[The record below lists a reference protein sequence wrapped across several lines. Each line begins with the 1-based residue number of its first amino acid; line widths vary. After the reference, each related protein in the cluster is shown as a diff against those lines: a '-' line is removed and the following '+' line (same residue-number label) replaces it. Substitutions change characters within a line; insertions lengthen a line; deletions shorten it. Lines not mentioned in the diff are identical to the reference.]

1 MRLHRLVVKDFRGV
15 EERELAFADTGVT
28 LLHGPNEAGKSSM
41 VEALQLL
48 LDVKATSK
56 SQRVEAVCP
65 AHRDAGPYV
74 EAELT
79 VGPYRFVYAKQY
91 HRRPGTVLTVL
102 EPAPQQLTGGSAESW
117 VAEQMRTYVDGDLLS
132 ALTVLQGP
140 GPGQP
145 SLRDSAAFAK
155 ALDAASGGAGEDE
168 PGAERLAEAVAAER
182 ARYFTP
188 TGRPTGEL
196 AAARAREAAARAALE
211 AAEAALREV
220 DQVAEQHALASAR
233 LAALVDRRSAAV
245 AAFEALGADQER
257 VSALQ
262 ARLAQSRAALESA
275 TLREQHAGEA
285 ANRRRRL
292 VEQQALAVE
301 RTAQVRVLRD
311 RALAD
316 REVLAAE
323 ASWLETTVHELSAVS
338 ADRRER
344 KSQAQYAVDY
354 ARESVGYQRLVKR
367 IEQAQLL
374 GKDVEDARNRLA
386 GNPID
391 RRALQT
397 IAVAEQRYEKAQARF
412 SALAATLKLERL
424 GFSDV
429 LVDGSNIGEEP
440 VEVVAGNGMVI
451 EVPGAVRIEV
461 MQRGESAD
469 AAAEVKAS
477 HTALLAA
484 CRDAGAADVAEARE
498 LHEQREAVEIEL
510 QEARIA
516 LAHAL
521 GEHTLAELR
530 ASADESA
537 ERIVALEAAVDAELL
552 AVDPE
557 RAKANLMEAT
567 QAEVASRAE
576 EKQTREQLGQK
587 HQELHRASTDAQV
600 AADRLQHFDN
610 RATELSVE
618 LERARA
624 EASDD
629 ALAIAADEAAAAREA
644 AAVEVAE
651 HERAAREADVAG
663 FAARYA
669 AARTTAE
676 RARAAEAAAREDLA
690 GLAGQLQL
698 FQADGRRDRLD
709 AAEAEHVHA
718 ERALTSVEERA
729 RAAALLHETLT
740 AHRDARRA
748 RVQAPYQRA
757 LEELGR
763 TVFGDPLTIT
773 VGDDL
778 TIASRTVDGVTV
790 PFESLSGGAQEQL
803 GVLSRLACAR
813 LVDGADGAPVI
824 FDDALGHS
832 DPARLGAMAD
842 ALVEAGRSAQ
852 VIVFSCVP
860 GRFDALRGRDG
871 VTEVALG

>member
-1 MRLHRLVVKDFRGV
+1 MRLHRLAVKDFRGV
-15 EERELAFADTGVT
+15 EQREIDFAETGVT

-65 AHRDAGPYV
+65 AHRDAGPFV

-79 VGPYRFVYAKQY
+79 VGPYRFIYAKQY
-91 HRRPGTVLTVL
+91 HRRPGTTLTVL
-102 EPAPQQLTGGSAESW
+102 EPTPQQLTGGSAEAW
-117 VAEQMRTYVDGDLLS
+117 VAEQMRTHVDADLLA

-155 ALDAASGGAGEDE
+155 ALDSASGGAGEDE
-168 PGAERLAEAVAAER
+168 PGAERLAEAVAQER

-196 AAARAREAAARAALE
+196 TVARTREAAARTAFE
-211 AAEAALREV
+211 QAEAALREV
-220 DQVAEQHALASAR
+220 DLVVEQHAGASGRLGGIVERRIAASAS
-233 LAALVDRRSAAV
+233 LEAV
-245 AAFEALGADQER
+245 AADQER
-257 VSALQ
+257 IAGL
-262 ARLAQSRAALESA
+262 QSRVTHARAILESA
-275 TLREQHAGEA
+275 TLREQQAGEA

-292 VEQQALAVE
+292 IAQQAQAME
-301 RTAQVRVLRD
+301 RAAHVRVLRD
-311 RALAD
+311 KALAD

-323 ASWLETTVHELSAVS
+323 AAWLETTVHELTAVA

-344 KSQAQYAVDY
+344 KAQAQYAVDY
-354 ARESVGYQRLVKR
+354 AREAALYQRLRSR
-367 IEQAQLL
+367 IEQAELL

-386 GNPID
+386 GNPMD
-391 RRALQT
+391 RRALQ
-397 IAVAEQRYEKAQARF
+397 AVSAAEQRLERAQARF
-412 SALAATLKLERL
+412 SALAATLRLERL
-424 GFSDV
+424 GFTDV
-429 LVDGSNIGEEP
+429 LVDGKLIGEEP
-440 VEVVAGNGMVI
+440 VEVVAGNGTAI

-461 MQRGESAD
+461 VQRGESAD
-469 AAAEVKAS
+469 AAAEVKAA
-477 HTALLAA
+477 HAAVLAA
-484 CRDAGAADVAEARE
+484 CREAGAADAAEARE
-498 LHEQREAVEIEL
+498 LHDQREAVEVEL

-521 GEHTLAELR
+521 GESTLVELR
-530 ASADESA
+530 AQADESA
-537 ERIVALEAAVDAELL
+537 ARIVELEAAVDPELL
-552 AVDPE
+552 AADAE
-557 RAKANLMEAT
+557 IAKRNLMEAT
-567 QAEVASRAE
+567 QAEVASRGE

-587 HQELHRASTDAQV
+587 HQELHRAATDAQV
-600 AADRLQHFDN
+600 AADRLQHFDSA
-610 RATELSVE
+610 ATEFTAELDRVRRDADDDALAVAADAAADARTAAAAELAEHERSAQEADAAGFVARLSA
-618 LERARA
+618 ARA
-624 EASDD
+624 EA
-629 ALAIAADEAAAAREA
+629 EQ
-644 AAVEVAE
+644 
-651 HERAAREADVAG
+651 
-663 FAARYA
+663 
-669 AARTTAE
+669 
-676 RARAAEAAAREDLA
+676 ARAAEAEAREQLA
-690 GLAGQLQL
+690 GLAAQLQL

-709 AAEAEHVHA
+709 AAESELVHA
-718 ERALTSVEERA
+718 ERALASVEERA
-729 RAAALLHETLT
+729 RAAALLHDTLT

-813 LVDGADGAPVI
+813 LVDGVDGAPVI

-832 DPARLGAMAD
+832 DPTRLSAMAD
-842 ALVEAGRSAQ
+842 ALVAAGESAQ

-860 GRFDALRGRDG
+860 GRFDALRGRPG
-871 VTEVALG
+871 VTEVSLG